1 MNRNLF
7 VGLLLM
13 LTFVAGVAAEKK
25 DTTVAN
31 LVGDWSGTSLCQVRP
46 SACNDEQVVF
56 RLSHPQNN
64 KIRLQAD
71 KIVDGKSVTMGVSD
85 WSYDSASQAL
95 TWEIPRGTWKLVVTG
110 DEMNG
115 TLTTRDNVVFRKIH
129 LHRSK

>member
-1 MNRNLF
+1 MNRSLSMC
-7 VGLLLM
+7 LLVT
-13 LTFVAGVAAEKK
+13 LTFVVAARAEKK
-25 DTTVAN
+25 HVNAAD

-46 SACNDEQVVF
+46 SPCNDEQVVF

-64 KIRLQAD
+64 RIYLQAD
-71 KIVDGKSVTMGVSD
+71 KIVDGKSVTMGAGD

-95 TWEIPRGTWKLVVTG
+95 TWEIPRGTWKLVVAG

-115 TLTTRDNVVFRKIH
+115 TLVTRDNVLFRKIH